1 MEKLEAAIEA
11 DFIFRRQIRWKP
23 EESRKQSD
31 RIKLQRKKLSGI

>member
-11 DFIFRRQIRWKP
+11 ILFPQAIRWKP
-23 EESRKQSD
+23 EESRKQLD